1 MNLPEGMPLALV
13 LNLELKSEHPPEPQT
28 QCVKITIIL
37 RPEILA
43 IVRIDCKTQR
53 ILILQTDTCGQ
64 KLRLILEC
72 VCVHVRAIE
81 GSIAHRRKGE
91 YVFGDQ
97 EITVKREGIIILI
110 VRIDALL
117 EINVEIVLCEKGQFF
132 ARGKTI

>member
-81 GSIAHRRKGE
+81 GSIARRHKRE
-91 YVFGDQ
+91 YMFGDQ
-97 EITVKREGIIILI
+97 EITVKREGMVILV
-110 VRIDALL
+110 VRIETLL
-117 EINVEIVLCEKGQFF
+117 EIDVEIVLGEKSQFF
-132 ARGKTI
+132 AEGETV